1 MKLKRVVPS
10 LLFAIGLLTTTVAA
24 DKPVSDDFLTDTIRA
39 RLAAD
44 SVVKGGAIEVD
55 VHEGAVVLK
64 GKVEE
69 DKISSACVPKKL
81 SKASRASK
89 ALRTKSSSLTLKDHP

>member
-1 MKLKRVVPS
+1 MKLKRVASS
-10 LLFAIGLLTTTVAA
+10 LLLLFGLLWTAFAA
-24 DKPVSDDFLTDTIRA
+24 DKPISDDFLTDTVRA

-44 SVVKGGAIEVD
+44 AIVKGGAIDVD

-69 DKISSACVPKKL
+69 DRQRVRAEKIVKGIKGV
-81 SKASRASK
+81 
-89 ALRTKSSSLTLKDHP
+89 KSVKNEIQLAHP